1 MPTRTPLLAT
11 TATTSGSTPGAS
23 ERKNM
28 SYTYAWFYQ
37 PLAPVKLP

>member
-1 MPTRTPLLAT
+1 MNDSTLANPPSG
-11 TATTSGSTPGAS
+11 TTST